1 MDKEKMIQGLVE
13 CATATNG
20 NTININNLEKL
31 IEVAVIEIVSQKEI
45 GDIKDII
52 KSNIMGRLECY
63 KITHPNKIPI
73 EELEGTLREIVYGD
87 SKNNIAYTH
96 TK

>member
-1 MDKEKMIQGLVE
+1 MNREEIIQGLVE
-13 CATATNG
+13 CATTTNG
-20 NTININNLEKL
+20 NTISIKNLERL
-31 IEVAVIEIVSQKEI
+31 IEVAIIDIVSQKEI

>member
-13 CATATNG
+13 CATTTNG
-20 NTININNLEKL
+20 NTISIKNLERL
-31 IEVAVIEIVSQKEI
+31 IEVAIIDIVSQKEI

-63 KITHPNKIPI
+63 KITHPYKIPI
-73 EELEGTLREIVYGD
+73 NELEGTLREIVYGD
-87 SKNNIAYTH
+87 SKKNTAYIH